1 MFNEGITDS
10 KLKTMCDKR
19 RRGLVADIV
28 ADKKI
33 TFDQILRA
41 NIDVLQNLK
50 LS

>member
-1 MFNEGITDS
+1 MFKEIANS
-10 KLKTMCDKR
+10 KLKTMCDER
-19 RRGLVADIV
+19 RRELVADIV

-33 TFDQILRA
+33 TFEQIIRA